1 LAQACA
7 ITGNMQAFYDGMTLV
22 GSLVVMA
29 AVIALAY
36 YASRWY
42 AGRMTKTV
50 SGKHIK
56 LVDRISLGVGSSA
69 VVLQAGE
76 KYYLVGVSDKNIQL
90 ICELEDFEPASPAEQ
105 NPQVPFGRLL
115 SGFISKDKAKSKAV
129 NAKDDGTDQ

>member
-1 LAQACA
+1 
-7 ITGNMQAFYDGMTLV
+7 MQTFYDGMTLV

-42 AGRMTKTV
+42 AGRMGKAV

-56 LVDRISLGVGSSA
+56 LVDRVSLGAGSSA

-76 KYYLVGVSDKNIQL
+76 RYYRVGVSDKNIQL
-90 ICELEDFEPASPAEQ
+90 ICELEDFTPAAQAEDISQ
-105 NPQVPFGRLL
+105 ASFGRLL
-115 SGFISKDKAKSKAV
+115 SGILLKGKAV
-129 NAKDDGTDQ
+129 NSKDDGTDQ